1 MNLENTINV
10 QNQIREN
17 SEDLQNFLKDMD
29 IWETDMKRREEE
41 RKLLQVSDEQVIP
54 PIRNSLSRSKKKS
67 RRLKVK
73 KEDDA
78 KEERISSYNYKAWEH
93 YDADLELKKLDEE
106 KKESSDSESTDSE
119 EQLTIQKN
127 KQLAIIK
134 KDKGN
139 ELFKAGN
146 YDSAINTYTVG
157 MQLDPENA
165 ILPANRAMAFLRKDQ
180 FQAAEDDC
188 TLCLSLDPS
197 YVKAYLRRGTARKAL
212 EKFDLARNDFLKALE
227 LQPDSKHALQELEKL
242 NKEVAIKAENDKTN
256 GTVKVSDNSVQDEMK
271 SSGLFADAKAVST
284 LNSDAGFH
292 EESFTK
298 LEVSN
303 YSHDEFKEGLKIENK
318 SLLNTVEQ
326 NHNEKS
332 SSIKVSKTV
341 KPHDSSHSKHV
352 EGNGVYSN
360 ELENIIAKLEQKL
373 PPVPTASY
381 QFLTDWKKL
390 SKYPELKYQY
400 LKQFPPEKFSK
411 LFKHYMEPEIF
422 PEILSTL
429 SSSFIDNGD
438 DIVPYMMHLASVGRF
453 NTMLMFLTDP
463 EKKDLRKLLSYAEM
477 SGYLPEEV
485 EALLKLYKI

>member
-242 NKEVAIKAENDKTN
+242 NKE
-256 GTVKVSDNSVQDEMK
+256 
-271 SSGLFADAKAVST
+271 
-284 LNSDAGFH
+284 
-292 EESFTK
+292 SFTK

-477 SGYLPEEV
+477 SGYPPEEV